1 MSLSRDSA
9 DLSAQAPASMRVLL
23 IEDSPTIRKYLKAW
37 LSTELPQ
44 AEVLEAE
51 DGKTGFRELGR
62 QSVQLIITDLNMPG
76 MDGLT
81 FLEKL
86 RSNSIL
92 KRKPVLVLSGSLTEE
107 LRHAAAL
114 DPLLCLLP
122 KPASIPQ
129 LSSALQGLLALAGRP
144 AAPANL

>member
-1 MSLSRDSA
+1 
-9 DLSAQAPASMRVLL
+9 MRVLL
-23 IEDSPTIRKYLKAW
+23 IEDSTTVRNYLKNWIRA
-37 LSTELPQ
+37 ELPQ

-62 QSVQLIITDLNMPG
+62 QTVDLIITDLNMPG

-86 RSNSIL
+86 RSNSVL
-92 KRKPVLVLSGSLTEE
+92 RRKPVLVLSGSLTED

-114 DPLLCLLP
+114 DPLLCLLA

-129 LSSALQGLLALAGRP
+129 LSQALQGLLALPRRP
-144 AAPANL
+144 SASATP